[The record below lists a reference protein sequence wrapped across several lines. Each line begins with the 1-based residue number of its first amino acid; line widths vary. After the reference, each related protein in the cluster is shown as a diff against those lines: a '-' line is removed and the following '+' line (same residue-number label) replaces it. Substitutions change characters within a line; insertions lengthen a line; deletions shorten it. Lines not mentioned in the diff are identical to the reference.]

1 MRHRLGNRKLSR
13 ATDQRLALLRSIV
26 RGLFING
33 KVKVTLT
40 RAKEARK
47 MAEKL
52 ITATKTNNLMARR
65 KVEQVLGDRALVTQV
80 CKTFPERFEGRPGG
94 YTRITRIGRRTG
106 DAAPLALLEL
116 L

>member
-1 MRHRLGNRKLSR
+1 MRHRLGNRKLGR
-13 ATDQRLALLRSIV
+13 ATDQRLALLKSIV
-26 RGLFING
+26 RSLFIYG

-52 ITATKTNNLMARR
+52 ITVCKANTLFARR
-65 KVEQVLGDRALVTQV
+65 KVEAVIGEKKLVTEIF
-80 CKTFPERFEGRPGG
+80 KTFPERFEGRAGG
-94 YTRITRIGRRTG
+94 YTRIVKIGQRRG
-106 DAAPLALLEL
+106 DAAPMAVLEL

>member
-26 RGLFING
+26 RALFLHG
-33 KVKVTLT
+33 KVKITLT
-40 RAKEARK
+40 RAKEARR

-52 ITATKTNNLMARR
+52 ITATRTNDLIARR
-65 KVEQVLGDRALVTQV
+65 KLERVLVDRKLVSQV
-80 CKTFPERFEGRPGG
+80 CKTFPERFEGRAGG
-94 YTRITRIGRRTG
+94 YTRITRIGSRLG
-106 DAAPLALLEL
+106 DAAPMAVLEL

>member
-1 MRHRLGNRKLSR
+1 MRHRQGNRKLSR

-40 RAKEARK
+40 RAKEARR
-47 MAEKL
+47 MAERL
-52 ITATKTNNLMARR
+52 IAISKANNLTARR
-65 KVEQVLGDRALVTQV
+65 RVEKVLHERELVTKIF
-80 CKTFPERFEGRPGG
+80 KTFPEKYEGRSGG
-94 YTRITRIGRRTG
+94 FTRMTKIGTRVG
-106 DAAPLALLEL
+106 DAAPMVLLEL